1 MAQSVQEEI
10 LEMIEHEDMEVQC
23 EVSPCCSEAAAVA
36 PRKKGPPEGMPKGP
50 PQGKLPKAKKQ
61 REGKLADPSSYNAEE
76 LEQYF
81 SKLFS
86 IADENS
92 DGVLQPDELKKMLG
106 LCGFNLSAEEIAQF
120 VDEADTNH
128 DGVIEYDEFLP
139 VAIKMLQSTS
149 PKKKKV
155 NKKHRSFAADDLNRV
170 ELAMLVESINEI
182 PAAAEVLGA
191 CSAADLRLLS
201 PEDVYNVA
209 AHLETKLAQKLILA
223 LDLSWVTFMSNFW
236 EGGAVISSPAAAAE
250 AQPNY
255 YKTVPSPLK
264 SEDIPFGKGVGLW
277 TEQHHANVETLFEL
291 IDVPQST
298 DKGYGRIEPIDLL
311 TWINK
316 VDDVFSPSEV
326 AIAVDDAIDLAG
338 TVCLK
343 LDGFKAS
350 IAAGLSKSKLTL
362 SKIVRVG
369 LDEM

>member
-36 PRKKGPPEGMPKGP
+36 PRKKVTNAAVRFCISFFMSEMIRVDCCVMMPGVAGVQGPPEGMPKGP

-155 NKKHRSFAADDLNRV
+155 NKKNRSFAADDLNRV

-191 CSAADLRLLS
+191 CSAADLRHLS

-264 SEDIPFGKGVGLW
+264 SEGKTPSARGIV
-277 TEQHHANVETLFEL
+277 EL
-291 IDVPQST
+291 I
-298 DKGYGRIEPIDLL
+298 LL
-311 TWINK
+311 CRHTLWQG
-316 VDDVFSPSEV
+316 SR
-326 AIAVDDAIDLAG
+326 A
-338 TVCLK
+338 
-343 LDGFKAS
+343 LD
-350 IAAGLSKSKLTL
+350 
-362 SKIVRVG
+362 
-369 LDEM
+369 